1 MVTDA
6 DYTIWTAPL
15 YATCIL
21 PGGGIFQEKQRG
33 TEPACPEAMPD
44 GYLSNEG
51 LRDAD
56 ITILIALAP
65 GIRVSPFIVFVK
77 NSRTNT
83 ANQVNRDMKNQS
95 SSIVIS
101 VGFSAILLLLVMLI
115 GISIYT
121 IVENNKSI
129 SEIVAKQKDVS
140 NVFAMRDAAHQ
151 RALYLYRMV
160 SLDDPFDRD
169 DVYLLFK
176 DEAVN
181 FITASARLREGSKEH
196 DIQKDWE
203 KTAKLASKGSSV
215 QNAAVDLIRDELIE
229 AAHQMILNEVIPAQD
244 DVMSGLTD
252 LHEKQRV
259 RLNNEIAA
267 IRENNQTSYWLITL
281 VGAVAILLGLIIAV
295 YVYRHNQKTTLSIQ
309 QQQKIAEQAN
319 KSKSDFLANMSHE
332 IRTPLT
338 AIIGFS
344 ESILGVNTDQ
354 AEQRKGIQT
363 IARNGK
369 HLLKLI
375 NDILD
380 VSKIE
385 AGQLQIESIDT
396 HPVSVLAEVESI
408 IGAQARDKG
417 LDFRVD
423 HQFPIP
429 GTFKSDPVRLK
440 QIIINLCSNAIKFTE
455 KGSVTVSVHF
465 RKRDNTLC
473 FTVTDTGIGMNKEAT
488 NKIFSAFS
496 QADSSTTR
504 KFGGTGLGLTISR
517 QLAEKM
523 HGHLSCTSQE
533 GHGSRF
539 CLALKL
545 EEDVADSFI
554 YEYSPCNRAESSPCN
569 ADNIPEL
576 NGNILLA
583 EDSPDNQR
591 LIRVYVER
599 TGANLTVV
607 ENGEQAVEQGL
618 SCSFDLILMDMQ
630 MPVMDGISA
639 TTLLRASGYTKPII
653 MLSAN
658 ALQSDRDHAK
668 EVGVDDYV
676 VKPINLD
683 HFYEV
688 LANYLPGV
696 TAEQHKPHLIDPG
709 MQELVDKFIQGLP
722 GKMQDM
728 NAALHAMDWEIISEV
743 SHNLKGMGG
752 SFGFPAITTA
762 SEKVHSRARQQIIEG
777 LEELV
782 MALNDEVDKILQQH
796 AA

>member
-1 MVTDA
+1 
-6 DYTIWTAPL
+6 
-15 YATCIL
+15 
-21 PGGGIFQEKQRG
+21 
-33 TEPACPEAMPD
+33 
-44 GYLSNEG
+44 
-51 LRDAD
+51 
-56 ITILIALAP
+56 
-65 GIRVSPFIVFVK
+65 
-77 NSRTNT
+77 
-83 ANQVNRDMKNQS
+83 MKNQS

-408 IGAQARDKG
+408 IGAQA
-417 LDFRVD
+417 
-423 HQFPIP
+423 
-429 GTFKSDPVRLK
+429 
-440 QIIINLCSNAIKFTE
+440 